1 MKDNLITEEMSQLHT
16 SNLYHRPGGP
26 TADRS
31 PIVDLVFEKN
41 VLYQPNLVASMLHI
55 TRKDL
60 KRFADR
66 TRYERDSEG
75 ELILINQ
82 YGNSKDVIDMLEV
95 YEDPRKFVKKAKEEK
110 TECAA

>member
-1 MKDNLITEEMSQLHT
+1 MHT
-16 SNLYHRPGGP
+16 SNLYHRPEGP

-31 PIVDLVFEKN
+31 PIVDLVFEN
-41 VLYQPNLVASMLHI
+41 LSLYQPNLVASMLHI

-66 TRYERDSEG
+66 SRIERDSEG

-82 YGNSKDVIDMLEV
+82 YGN
-95 YEDPRKFVKKAKEEK
+95 YHRKEK
-110 TECAA
+110 NR

>member
-1 MKDNLITEEMSQLHT
+1 MNDNLITEEMSELHT

-41 VLYQPNLVASMLHI
+41 LLYQPNLVASMLHI

-66 TRYERDSEG
+66 TRIERDSEN

-82 YGNSKDVIDMLEV
+82 YGNAKDVIDTLKV
-95 YEDPRKFVKKAKEEK
+95 YEDPKKFRKEKEK
-110 TECAA
+110 TECAV